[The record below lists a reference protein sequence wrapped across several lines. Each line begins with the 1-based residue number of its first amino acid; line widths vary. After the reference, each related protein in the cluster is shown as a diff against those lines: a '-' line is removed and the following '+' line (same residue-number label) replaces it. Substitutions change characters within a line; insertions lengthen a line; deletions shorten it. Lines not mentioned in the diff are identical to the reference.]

1 MWLWR
6 CSGSWEDLY
15 DTYSSEG
22 KPGSRGAAVGGYSPL
37 SGAALSR
44 RNRELSNPAGAA
56 VAILFVDDDTTGRM
70 AAAYHLRRAGFEV
83 DETADGEAALGRFDP
98 LRHALVITD
107 LRMPG
112 GGGAPYP

>member
-1 MWLWR
+1 M
-6 CSGSWEDLY
+6 
-15 DTYSSEG
+15 
-22 KPGSRGAAVGGYSPL
+22 
-37 SGAALSR
+37 
-44 RNRELSNPAGAA
+44 
-56 VAILFVDDDTTGRM
+56 AILFVDDDTTGRM

-112 GGGAPYP
+112 GGGDAVLRGVRERAPDVPVIVITAYGSVERAVNAVRDGAWDFLEKPFGRSTDP